1 VTDASTPVNSWTLIG
16 LCVAVGVAAIFALLI
31 ARDARRRSGPAQ
43 PAGTASVGGV
53 ASVGGGQDLAV
64 GAVAGDLGPMSRRE
78 LLNRGIV
85 GGFTAA
91 LAGVGASFVA
101 FVWPTVDG
109 STGAR
114 YAVGGLGDLRRRLAV
129 DKRPYVG
136 GHGHF
141 YLVPFPAER
150 LVEAR
155 SIYPPAVLRGMEV
168 GLVALSP
175 VCTHQ
180 GCQVPFCAS
189 SAWFECPC
197 HGSRY
202 DGVGEQRR
210 GPAPRGLD
218 HYAVTIEGGTVV
230 VDTRRRYLGLPPGTE
245 TVDDPAAG
253 PHCY

>member
-1 VTDASTPVNSWTLIG
+1 MLAGDAKTPVNSWTLIG
-16 LCVAVGVAAIFALLI
+16 LCVAVAVAAVAAGPI
-31 ARDARRRSGPAQ
+31 ARDARRRSAAAGPD
-43 PAGTASVGGV
+43 GTTV
-53 ASVGGGQDLAV
+53 AGGQ
-64 GAVAGDLGPMSRRE
+64 GQMSRRE
-78 LLNRGIV
+78 MLNRGIV
-85 GGFTAA
+85 GVFTAA
-91 LAGVGASFVA
+91 LTGVVASFVA
-101 FVWPTVDG
+101 FVWPTIDG
-109 STGAR
+109 STGTR
-114 YAVGGLGDLRRRLAV
+114 YAVGGLDDLRRRLAV

-150 LVEAR
+150 LSEAR
-155 SIYPPAVLRGMEV
+155 SVYPPAVISGMEV

-180 GCQVPFCAS
+180 GCQVPYCAS

-218 HYAVTIEGGTVV
+218 HYAVTVEGGTVV
-230 VDTRRRYLGLPPGTE
+230 VDTRRRYLGPPPGTQ

>member
-1 VTDASTPVNSWTLIG
+1 MPAGWGEWRRLWVGDRPGPCWRTDASTPLNSWTLIG
-16 LCVAVGVAAIFALLI
+16 LCVAVAVAAAAAGLI
-31 ARDARRRSGPAQ
+31 ARDARRRS
-43 PAGTASVGGV
+43 TATPLPS
-53 ASVGGGQDLAV
+53 AGGQ
-64 GAVAGDLGPMSRRE
+64 GAMSRRE

-85 GGFTAA
+85 GAFTAA
-91 LAGVGASFVA
+91 LAGVVASFVA

-114 YAVGGLGDLRRRLAV
+114 YAVGGLEDLRRRLAV

-150 LVEAR
+150 LSEAR
-155 SIYPPAVLRGMEV
+155 SVYPPAVVRGMEV

-180 GCQVPFCAS
+180 GCQVPYCAS

-230 VDTRRRYLGLPPGTE
+230 VDTRRRYLGPPPGTQ